1 MTSYIIGTPAQMISV
16 NSCGS
21 SIETQAPQT
30 QWTTRNKDEK
40 VVYTTTTMAPESSG
54 FPDWASWLLGLLACV
69 SLLMLAKWAMGKMAV
84 NKAIDTVKEKYS
96 DLTSYVEATRR
107 PFKAQMEMAT
117 SDMQ

>member
-16 NSCGS
+16 ESCGS
-21 SIETQAPQT
+21 SIGTQAPQT
-30 QWTTRNKDEK
+30 QWSTRNKEEK
-40 VVYTTTTMAPESSG
+40 TVYTTTTMPPESG

-84 NKAIDTVKEKYS
+84 NNAVDTVKEKFV

-107 PFKAQMEMAT
+107 PFRAQMEMAT
-117 SDMQ
+117 SDM